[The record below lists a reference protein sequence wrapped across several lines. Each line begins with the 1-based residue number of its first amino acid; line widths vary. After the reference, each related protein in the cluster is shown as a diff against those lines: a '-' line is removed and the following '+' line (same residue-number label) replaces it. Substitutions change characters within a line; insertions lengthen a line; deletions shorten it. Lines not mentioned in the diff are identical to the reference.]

1 MAADFIPL
9 LTAVMILGLDE
20 TTQPRY
26 KVTITLDPRS
36 PIAEK
41 CPVRSQERHDA
52 VRRGRLVSTDSS
64 EESEIVVA
72 RAIGGS
78 NDEKPIP

>member
-26 KVTITLDPRS
+26 KVTITLILGPRV
-36 PIAEK
+36 PKNVQIGRK
-41 CPVRSQERHDA
+41 NDMTRSVGADWGPQI
-52 VRRGRLVSTDSS
+52 LWKSQKS
-64 EESEIVVA
+64 
-72 RAIGGS
+72 
-78 NDEKPIP
+78 

>member
-26 KVTITLDPRS
+26 KVTITLILGPRV
-36 PIAEK
+36 PKNVQIGRK
-41 CPVRSQERHDA
+41 NGMTRSVGADWGPQI
-52 VRRGRLVSTDSS
+52 LWKSQKS
-64 EESEIVVA
+64 
-72 RAIGGS
+72 
-78 NDEKPIP
+78 